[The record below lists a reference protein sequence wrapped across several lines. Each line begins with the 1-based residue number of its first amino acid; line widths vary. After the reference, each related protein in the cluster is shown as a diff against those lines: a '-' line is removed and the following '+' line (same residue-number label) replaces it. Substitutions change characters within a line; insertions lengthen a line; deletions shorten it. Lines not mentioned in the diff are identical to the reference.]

1 MQKRGVVL
9 SEMILIATTH
19 HAGQYDRG
27 GNPYILHPLT
37 VMRLLHPLV
46 REDEM
51 FQAAAVG
58 HDVLEDTKCTKQEMR
73 ERGIPDSVIDAI
85 ACVTKMP
92 GQTYEEYQEVIKSNQ
107 IATFVKM
114 ADLMHN
120 SDLTR
125 LKGVSDKDIERHSKY
140 MKFYYMLEKNAQEQ
154 GWL

>member
-1 MQKRGVVL
+1 MMKRGVVL

-19 HAGQYDRG
+19 HAGQFDRG

-37 VMRLLHPLV
+37 VMRLLHNNV
-46 REDEM
+46 RDEELM
-51 FQAAAVG
+51 QAAAVG
-58 HDVLEDTKCTKQEMR
+58 HDVLEDTKCTKQEMV
-73 ERGIPDSVIDAI
+73 ERGIPSEIIDAI
-85 ACVTKMP
+85 MCVTKMP
-92 GQTYEEYQEVIKSNQ
+92 GQSYEEYQEAVKSNK

-114 ADLMHN
+114 ADLTHN

-140 MKFYYMLEKNAQEQ
+140 IKFYYMLEQHAKQQ